1 MTDAAGHAAG
11 LGGAGANR
19 TFAVVTGGGTAG
31 HVLPALA
38 IAEALVDA
46 GHDPSEIH
54 YVGAERGIETRLLPP
69 TPFGY
74 TFLDVVGLQ
83 RELNRRNVRLN
94 ATMVPKLTTATRRA
108 MALLRRLQPQVVV
121 SVGGYASLPAVL
133 AARRLRVPIVVVS
146 YDRRPGRSSALTA
159 RIAAAS
165 AVAYPDS
172 PLPRAVVTG
181 APLRRRLLAV
191 DRAGDRVE
199 ARRSLGLPEDRFVVA
214 VTGGSQGS
222 AALNTAVADVVAAR
236 SGDRTLAV
244 RQIVGDRFLAAAGAG
259 RDGVDGVL
267 HQVVGYDDRIE
278 LVYAAADL
286 LVARGGAST
295 VAEVAVTGTPSV
307 LVPWSLAAEDHQTL
321 NVRWLSDQGGAI
333 LLAEGDLQQLGVVI
347 DELRADPTRLAALGE
362 RAHDAG
368 ALHRGGAIVEVV
380 ERVAAGGA
388 GAGARSQGA
397 ATS

>member
-1 MTDAAGHAAG
+1 MTDAVGPASGQG
-11 LGGAGANR
+11 TR
-19 TFAVVTGGGTAG
+19 TFVVVTGGGTAG

-46 GHDPSEIH
+46 GRDPSEIH
-54 YVGAERGIETRLLPP
+54 YVGAERGIETRLLPA
-69 TPFGY
+69 TPFGH

-94 ATMVPKLTTATRRA
+94 AAMLPKLTTATRRA
-108 MALLRRLQPQVVV
+108 LALLRRLRPRVVV

-159 RIAAAS
+159 RMAAAS

-181 APLRRRLLAV
+181 APLRRRLLVV
-191 DRAGDRVE
+191 DRARDRAE
-199 ARRSLGLPEDRFVVA
+199 ARWALDLPADRFVVA

-222 AALNTAVADVVAAR
+222 AALNAAVADFVAGR
-236 SGDRTLAV
+236 GDDRGLAV
-244 RQIVGDRFLAAAGAG
+244 RQIVGDRFLAAAPAG
-259 RDGVDGVL
+259 RDGAEGVL

-278 LVYAAADL
+278 QLYAAADL
-286 LVARGGAST
+286 FVGRGGAST
-295 VAEVAVTGTPSV
+295 VAEVAVTGTPAV
-307 LVPWSLAAEDHQTL
+307 LVPWALAAEDHQTL
-321 NVRWLSDQGGAI
+321 NVRWLSDQGGAV
-333 LLAEGDLQQLGVVI
+333 LLAEEQLDRLGGLI
-347 DELRADPTRLAALGE
+347 DELRADPARLAALAS

-368 ALHRGGAIVEVV
+368 SLHRGGALVEVI
-380 ERVAAGGA
+380 EQVAATGTASGA
-388 GAGARSQGA
+388 GSGGRSRGAPS
-397 ATS
+397 S